1 MGHLTFNSI
10 LFCLVVLISCGS
22 SSKSK
27 SQNSDKDTVRQST
40 MKKDTIRVPPS
51 PAPNS
56 LKNAQ
61 NARLVG
67 KILIVQTIN
76 NDSSRI
82 YQMKVIK
89 LLKLGRDAPVIATG
103 DTIRVSA
110 AGNISK
116 LKKGAEGQCTLH
128 RQLFVAKKQ
137 NTKKPPWELVQWE
150 GE

>member
-1 MGHLTFNSI
+1 
-10 LFCLVVLISCGS
+10 
-22 SSKSK
+22 
-27 SQNSDKDTVRQST
+27 